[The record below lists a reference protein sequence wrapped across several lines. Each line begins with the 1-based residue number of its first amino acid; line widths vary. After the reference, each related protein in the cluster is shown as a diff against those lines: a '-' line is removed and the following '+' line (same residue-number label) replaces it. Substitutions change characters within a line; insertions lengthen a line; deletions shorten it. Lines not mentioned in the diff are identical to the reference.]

1 MLEEKE
7 EERGRLDLRR
17 LADQHWADIDVS
29 NDQSSSTF
37 DDLTR
42 DWPYLAVCC
51 LAWIRVVPMYMYK
64 GPGGLMDCLI
74 QVFPDELHMAT
85 LDTFLNTCTQLQGGV
100 NVKNIFVALMDR
112 LAMFAVNNP
121 KGLEG
126 IKAFSTFT
134 QYISKVIQQQAN
146 LSSASVQ
153 TQCFHLW
160 CHKMLNR

>member
-1 MLEEKE
+1 MPHSGTTTLLEEKE

-74 QVFPDELHMAT
+74 QSA
-85 LDTFLNTCTQLQGGV
+85 GGV
-100 NVKNIFVALMDR
+100 NSSVQGRRRQGRLPQYLVTLAGRAIFVDFLPT
-112 LAMFAVNNP
+112 LF
-121 KGLEG
+121 
-126 IKAFSTFT
+126 
-134 QYISKVIQQQAN
+134 
-146 LSSASVQ
+146 
-153 TQCFHLW
+153 
-160 CHKMLNR
+160 